1 MDEILHLHTGLTVAA
16 AAAATSHCWSELE
29 EQECFTVLCHRV
41 ADARFKL
48 FMSALHINLEEEE
61 EEEEKITALLVA
73 M

>member
-1 MDEILHLHTGLTVAA
+1 MDEILHLHTGLTVAAA

-61 EEEEKITALLVA
+61 EEKIIALLVA